1 MKILYV
7 QNTMSKTRTKIQ
19 NSIVAS
25 KIHIDYENI
34 DSTKKQMEKQLSQ
47 KELPIIQEPNYNE
60 PTIYHMES
68 LYRDNTFDKYE
79 LINK

>member
-1 MKILYV
+1 
-7 QNTMSKTRTKIQ
+7 MSKTRTKIQ

-60 PTIYHMES
+60 PNYNEPTIYHMES